1 MSFEKHKWHLFR
13 DEESMSFFGLW
24 LLLLPPFF
32 FYSTSLSS
40 NLCCRGSD
48 VVRRHGSTPLSTRKA
63 GQKATRQGQHYSFL
77 GVLGRTRT
85 PMSCPCDVPYCLPA
99 TNQFAAPKGWAP
111 EKVMA
116 GLLCRSNRQ
125 VALRFFPPVPIG
137 CSEMWWWSPL
147 NSSLMKPARS
157 QANPGQATRDRGRV
171 AGTWRTIIRWKIIM
185 SGSSNHLSLLGN
197 TPCCCRNL
205 YKIWRRNLKVETLK
219 WLHHNIFFFKQQCR
233 WKHIYFMERTT

>member
-1 MSFEKHKWHLFR
+1 MTTTTPSVLFY
-13 DEESMSFFGLW
+13 F
-24 LLLLPPFF
+24 
-32 FYSTSLSS
+32 TSLSS
-40 NLCCRGSD
+40 NLRCRGSD
-48 VVRRHGSTPLSTRKA
+48 VVVERRHGSTTLSTRKA
-63 GQKATRQGQHYSFL
+63 GQKAIRQGQHYSFL
-77 GVLGRTRT
+77 GEDWGEGR
-85 PMSCPCDVPYCLPA
+85 PCPCDVPCLPA
-99 TNQFAAPKGWAP
+99 SHQPISLLPKGWAP

-219 WLHHNIFFFKQQCR
+219 WLHHNIFFFQ
-233 WKHIYFMERTT
+233 TTM